1 MKRITAVFLLL
12 LSLFLVGCGADIS
25 AYQDR
30 EILVVGLAEE
40 DFSVTPRQLSEM
52 KCTSETA
59 TGQSAKAGTVTAYGP
74 TLDTFLAHYGRDKSE
89 FKCIRFTA
97 EDGYDVVLGPVT
109 WEKRTVILSIANG
122 SKPLD
127 AYQQPM
133 RVVIPGGSSG
143 NRVRMVTKIE
153 FVPLESGQ

>member
-30 EILVVGLAEE
+30 EILVVELAEE
-40 DFSVTPRQLSEM
+40 DFSVT
-52 KCTSETA
+52 
-59 TGQSAKAGTVTAYGP
+59 
-74 TLDTFLAHYGRDKSE
+74 
-89 FKCIRFTA
+89 
-97 EDGYDVVLGPVT
+97 
-109 WEKRTVILSIANG
+109 
-122 SKPLD
+122 
-127 AYQQPM
+127 
-133 RVVIPGGSSG
+133 PGGSSG

>member
-1 MKRITAVFLLL
+1 
-12 LSLFLVGCGADIS
+12 
-25 AYQDR
+25 
-30 EILVVGLAEE
+30 
-40 DFSVTPRQLSEM
+40 M

-74 TLDTFLAHYGRDKSE
+74 TVDTFLAHYGRDKSE

-97 EDGYDVVLGPVT
+97 EDGYDVVLGSVT

>member
-40 DFSVTPRQLSEM
+40 DFSVTP
-52 KCTSETA
+52 
-59 TGQSAKAGTVTAYGP
+59 
-74 TLDTFLAHYGRDKSE
+74 
-89 FKCIRFTA
+89 
-97 EDGYDVVLGPVT
+97 
-109 WEKRTVILSIANG
+109 
-122 SKPLD
+122 
-127 AYQQPM
+127 
-133 RVVIPGGSSG
+133 GGSSG
-143 NRVRMVTKIE
+143 NWVRMVTKIE

>member
-40 DFSVTPRQLSEM
+40 DFSVTPR
-52 KCTSETA
+52 
-59 TGQSAKAGTVTAYGP
+59 
-74 TLDTFLAHYGRDKSE
+74 
-89 FKCIRFTA
+89 
-97 EDGYDVVLGPVT
+97 
-109 WEKRTVILSIANG
+109 
-122 SKPLD
+122 
-127 AYQQPM
+127 
-133 RVVIPGGSSG
+133 GSSG
-143 NRVRMVTKIE
+143 NWVRMVTKIE

>member
-59 TGQSAKAGTVTAYGP
+59 TGQSAKAGTVTA
-74 TLDTFLAHYGRDKSE
+74 
-89 FKCIRFTA
+89 
-97 EDGYDVVLGPVT
+97 
-109 WEKRTVILSIANG
+109 NG

-143 NRVRMVTKIE
+143 NWVRMVTKIE

>member
-40 DFSVTPRQLSEM
+40 DFSVTP
-52 KCTSETA
+52 
-59 TGQSAKAGTVTAYGP
+59 
-74 TLDTFLAHYGRDKSE
+74 
-89 FKCIRFTA
+89 
-97 EDGYDVVLGPVT
+97 
-109 WEKRTVILSIANG
+109 
-122 SKPLD
+122 
-127 AYQQPM
+127 
-133 RVVIPGGSSG
+133 GGSSG
-143 NRVRMVTKIE
+143 NRVRMATKIE

>member
-40 DFSVTPRQLSEM
+40 DFSVTP
-52 KCTSETA
+52 
-59 TGQSAKAGTVTAYGP
+59 
-74 TLDTFLAHYGRDKSE
+74 
-89 FKCIRFTA
+89 
-97 EDGYDVVLGPVT
+97 
-109 WEKRTVILSIANG
+109 
-122 SKPLD
+122 
-127 AYQQPM
+127 
-133 RVVIPGGSSG
+133 GGSSG

>member
-59 TGQSAKAGTVTAYGP
+59 TGQSAKAGTVTA
-74 TLDTFLAHYGRDKSE
+74 
-89 FKCIRFTA
+89 
-97 EDGYDVVLGPVT
+97 
-109 WEKRTVILSIANG
+109 NG

>member
-25 AYQDR
+25 AYQDM

-40 DFSVTPRQLSEM
+40 DFS
-52 KCTSETA
+52 
-59 TGQSAKAGTVTAYGP
+59 
-74 TLDTFLAHYGRDKSE
+74 
-89 FKCIRFTA
+89 
-97 EDGYDVVLGPVT
+97 
-109 WEKRTVILSIANG
+109 
-122 SKPLD
+122 
-127 AYQQPM
+127 
-133 RVVIPGGSSG
+133 VIPGGSSG